1 MIVAPNCTSLAVDNA
16 KNPNSP
22 EKAKAVP
29 VAATTDIDKST
40 DAVV

>member
-1 MIVAPNCTSLAVDNA
+1 MVEPKNTSLAVDNT

-22 EKAKAVP
+22 EKAKTVP
-29 VAATTDIDKST
+29 IAATTDIDKST